1 MFFQNLVLDRED
13 YGSFVDELPSDM
25 CNVWSPVIL
34 NFPNCTEVRCLE
46 WDKATL
52 SIGSA
57 QWSRINFPKIFLV
70 DNFISESEI
79 IGFSERETW

>member
-1 MFFQNLVLDRED
+1 MFFQKLVLDRAD
-13 YGSFVDELPSDM
+13 YGTYVDELPSDM

-46 WDKATL
+46 WEKTPQP
-52 SIGSA
+52 IGPV
-57 QWSRINFPKIFLV
+57 QWSRINFPKILLD

-79 IGFSERETW
+79 IGFSEKETW